1 VGVALAALMYLLRI
15 ISPAVVATIFK
26 PVYAFLAGRWYFD
39 ELYHALFVVPVLGIA
54 KLASGTDRGVIDR
67 IIDGVARLARGL
79 AGIDAWIDRTIVDG
93 VVNATAAATWN
104 TGVRL
109 KRLQTGRLRQY
120 VAFIVLGTVV
130 AAVVA
135 GFLLRTS
142 LAG

>member
-1 VGVALAALMYLLRI
+1 
-15 ISPAVVATIFK
+15 
-26 PVYAFLAGRWYFD
+26 
-39 ELYHALFVVPVLGIA
+39 
-54 KLASGTDRGVIDR
+54 
-67 IIDGVARLARGL
+67 ARLARGL

-109 KRLQTGRLRQY
+109 KQLQTGRLRQY